1 MCDDHKCCQPRPVT
15 CAKCKGTGNYLAQTC
30 SVCGGVGQVIPR
42 QAK

>member
-1 MCDDHKCCQPRPVT
+1 MCDNNCAPKPVT
-15 CAKCKGTGNYLAQTC
+15 CAKCKGNGENAYGGTC